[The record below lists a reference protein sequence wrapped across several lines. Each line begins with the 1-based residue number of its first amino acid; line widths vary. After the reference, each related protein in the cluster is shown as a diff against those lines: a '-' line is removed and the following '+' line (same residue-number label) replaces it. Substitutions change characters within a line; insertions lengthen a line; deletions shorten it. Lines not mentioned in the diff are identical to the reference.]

1 MSSASG
7 TRGGTFIRF
16 RSGTVGASA
25 QHVGYIT
32 RERAVVDREQG
43 IILHNMPAEVAAAR
57 GYDELRENLAAHA
70 GVREELEIA
79 GHKARGEPRTHYRVT
94 LGFERDVSSDKALGM
109 AREWLEREFPMAR
122 GFATVHRDTDQ
133 MHVHVWIEARQ
144 VDGKKVQ
151 LSRRQHRGLDSTWN
165 QIYSRE
171 MGRDPREHEVKK
183 EQTREAKRQGWQ
195 RQQRPEYP
203 PRTRRGAQE
212 MAPRWEGR
220 EVAAQAGRKERE
232 GAAGTFLEQVRA
244 AAGRDF
250 REARSWE
257 ELERRLE
264 RHGLRVEARGA
275 GMVVTD
281 GRRHV
286 KASSVDREASRPKLE
301 KHFGMSL
308 AERGAQRREYEGV
321 SPSVREVVGDLHG
334 LDRRRW
340 LKEDLARATRDL
352 EAARARV
359 ADHQWRGERAE
370 QASRS
375 FDRALA
381 EVYREPAKARQAYDE
396 LARAKGA
403 DHAAQELRERPEQFG
418 HLQEVEQRRFFG
430 LARTLDATQ
439 ARERAGNAAELGW
452 EASAAA
458 AALPRPAELSR
469 ASAAVRQAE
478 GRVQRL
484 GRMLERGLD
493 RTLSRAR
500 IGVSMQRL
508 LPREV
513 NDLQRWITAPHRQ
526 LATEMQRAVG
536 KMAPDLVR
544 ELVQWVRAPHQQL
557 PTRAIQAFKG
567 LMQDRGIE
575 RGSQ

>member
-220 EVAAQAGRKERE
+220 EVAAQAGREERE

-275 GMVVTD
+275 GIVVTD

-301 KHFGMSL
+301 KRFGMSL
-308 AERGAQRREYEGV
+308 TERGAQRREYEGV

-359 ADHQWRGERAE
+359 ADHQWRGAG
-370 QASRS
+370 
-375 FDRALA
+375 
-381 EVYREPAKARQAYDE
+381 
-396 LARAKGA
+396 GA
-403 DHAAQELRERPEQFG
+403 
-418 HLQEVEQRRFFG
+418 
-430 LARTLDATQ
+430 
-439 ARERAGNAAELGW
+439 
-452 EASAAA
+452 
-458 AALPRPAELSR
+458 
-469 ASAAVRQAE
+469 
-478 GRVQRL
+478 
-484 GRMLERGLD
+484 
-493 RTLSRAR
+493 
-500 IGVSMQRL
+500 GV
-508 LPREV
+508 P
-513 NDLQRWITAPHRQ
+513 
-526 LATEMQRAVG
+526 
-536 KMAPDLVR
+536 
-544 ELVQWVRAPHQQL
+544 
-557 PTRAIQAFKG
+557 
-567 LMQDRGIE
+567 
-575 RGSQ
+575 